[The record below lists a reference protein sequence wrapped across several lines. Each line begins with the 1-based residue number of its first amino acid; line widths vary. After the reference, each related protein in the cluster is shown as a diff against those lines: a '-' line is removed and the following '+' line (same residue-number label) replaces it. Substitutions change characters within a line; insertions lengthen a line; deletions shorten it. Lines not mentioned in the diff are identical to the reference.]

1 MSKKRISE
9 DLAEHLPYLRRYA
22 RALTCGDAADAD
34 DLVQETLLKA
44 IRSIER
50 FREGAELRAW
60 LTTIMVNTFRSDK
73 RRARTRRAYLE
84 NQAGEEQQSAPRQQ
98 DWMEVQTVLR
108 SLDTLPPELREAIT
122 LVALE
127 DVKYTDAAQRLGLK
141 LGTFMSRV
149 SRGRAALRRMLEG
162 EPDPSRRVAGE

>member
-9 DLAEHLPYLRRYA
+9 DLADHLPYLRRYA
-22 RALTCGDAADAD
+22 RALTCGDTAEAD

-60 LTTIMVNTFRSDK
+60 LTTIMVNTFRSEK
-73 RRARTRRAYLE
+73 RRARTRKNYLD
-84 NQAGEEQQSAPRQQ
+84 NQSGEEQQTAPRQQ

-108 SLDTLPPELREAIT
+108 SLDTLPSELREAIT

-162 EPDPSRRVAGE
+162 EPDPRKRAAGE

>member
-1 MSKKRISE
+1 MAKKKISE
-9 DLAEHLPYLRRYA
+9 DLAEQLPYLRRYA
-22 RALTCGDAADAD
+22 RALSSGNSAEAD

-60 LTTIMVNTFRSDK
+60 LTTIMVNTFRSER
-73 RRARTRRAYLE
+73 RRARTRQNYLDA
-84 NQAGEEQQSAPRQQ
+84 QDGEEPQSAPRQQ
-98 DWMEVQTVLR
+98 DWLEVQTVLR
-108 SLDTLPPELREAIT
+108 ALDTLPPELREAIT

-149 SRGRAALRRMLEG
+149 SRGRAALRRLLEG
-162 EPDPSRRVAGE
+162 ETDPRQRAAGE

>member
-1 MSKKRISE
+1 MSKKRITE
-9 DLAEHLPYLRRYA
+9 DLGHQMPYLRRYA
-22 RALTCGDAADAD
+22 RALTSGNAAEAD

-44 IRSIER
+44 IRSIDR

-60 LTTIMVNTFRSDK
+60 LTTIMINTFRDEK
-73 RRARTRRAYLE
+73 RRVRVRQSYAETLS
-84 NQAGEEQQSAPRQQ
+84 GEEPQVAPRQQ

-108 SLDTLPPELREAIT
+108 ALDTLPSDLREAIS

-149 SRGRAALRRMLEG
+149 SRGRAALRQLLEG
-162 EPDPSRRVAGE
+162 ETQPKKRVAGE